1 VRALFMVPLGMEM
14 LPPRSQRQGE
24 GEEEDEDEEED
35 SYGEDGVRHRLSDLH
50 EHHSERERGSKSR
63 RRRFMAAVKTWLQD
77 KRYERS
83 ARRKMGGGV
92 T

>member
-1 VRALFMVPLGMEM
+1 MRVLFMLPLGMEM
-14 LPPRSQRQGE
+14 LPPRSQRR
-24 GEEEDEDEEED
+24 GEEEEEEEEED
-35 SYGEDGVRHRLSDLH
+35 SYGEYDVKHRLSDLH
-50 EHHSERERGSKSR
+50 EHHSERKRGSKSR

-83 ARRKMGGGV
+83 ALRKMGGGGV